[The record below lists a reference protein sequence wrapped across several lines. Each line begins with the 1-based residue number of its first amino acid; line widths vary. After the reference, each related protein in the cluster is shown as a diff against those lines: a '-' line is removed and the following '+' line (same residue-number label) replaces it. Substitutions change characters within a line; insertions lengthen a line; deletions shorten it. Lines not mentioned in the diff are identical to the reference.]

1 MGQLRQVELSAL
13 LELRERVLT
22 PGHPNRPVIWPYDN
36 EQALHYGLFVDG
48 ELVGCVSITP
58 QDMPDRPANSPF
70 HLHSMA
76 VEPASQG
83 QGLGRRMLA
92 EVLSEVCDR
101 GGDLIWATARPT
113 AVSFYQRYGFEAGD
127 EMRVAPTNA
136 PMRYVWLGV
145 SAHS

>member
-1 MGQLRQVELSAL
+1 VEQLRKVELSAL

-36 EQALHYGLFVDG
+36 EQALHYGLFVDE

-58 QDMPDRPANSPF
+58 QDMPGRRANSPF

-76 VEPASQG
+76 VEPTSQCR
-83 QGLGRRMLA
+83 GLGRRMLDG
-92 EVLSEVCDR
+92 VLCQVRDR
-101 GGDLIWATARPT
+101 GGDLVWATARPT
-113 AVSFYQRYGFEAGD
+113 AVGFYQQCGFEAGD

-136 PMRYVWLGV
+136 PMRYVWFVV
-145 SAHS
+145 SAHD